1 MPPHV
6 GPMNPHIVNS
16 RLAPVEIPATSLGAY
31 VLDSAASIAR
41 ASADKPIIIDGDTG
55 AAWSYEKF
63 IDFVA
68 RLAGG
73 LREHGVSHGSV
84 VALIA
89 PNSPEFVIAFHAIAR
104 LGATV
109 TTINPQYSSAEINAQ
124 LLDCKPELAFCADN
138 CLPALIQAE
147 ASKNLAQIVSLPGA
161 DVHNTNTGIQTGT
174 TEQAPATLDSTTPVT
189 TFSSLLGDTIDQQ
202 ALDPEST
209 ICVLPYSSGTTG
221 IPKGVML
228 SHTNLVANTIQTN
241 AAQNYSNDESA
252 LAVLPFF
259 HIYGMQVL
267 MNCLLA
273 AGVTIVT
280 MRRFDMEGALSLIQK
295 HQITRFFAVPPIV
308 LGFAKHPAVEKYNI
322 ESLRQ
327 VFSGAAPLGGEL
339 ANEASKRIGCPVV
352 QGYGMT
358 ELSPVTHLTVGSD
371 YKSGSSGVA
380 IANTESRI
388 VAEDGNDVAPGEVGE
403 LWIRGPQVMKG
414 YLGNDRATADCLDKD
429 GWLRTGDLS
438 RIDEDGHMFIVDRL
452 KELIKYK
459 GFQIAPAE
467 LEALIISFPE
477 IADVAVIG
485 VTDEE
490 SGEVPKAYVQL
501 QPGQSLSA
509 EQLKTR
515 LEPELASY
523 KRLHFVE
530 FVDSIPKSASGKIL
544 RRLLRQQSNQ

>member
-1 MPPHV
+1 MT
-6 GPMNPHIVNS
+6 PHIYKS
-16 RLAPVEIPATSLGAY
+16 PLAPVDIPAATLGEY
-31 VLDSAASIAR
+31 VLDSAATIAQT
-41 ASADKPIIIDGDTG
+41 SADRPIIIDGETG
-55 AAWSYEKF
+55 ANWSYEKF
-63 IDFVA
+63 IDYVA

-73 LREHGVSHGSV
+73 LSKHGVQHGSV

-89 PNSPEFVIAFHAIAR
+89 PNSPEFIIAFHAIAR

-109 TTINPQYSSAEINAQ
+109 TTINPQYSTSEIHTQ
-124 LLDCKPELAFCADN
+124 LLDCNPTMAFCAES
-138 CLPALIQAE
+138 CLPALTQAE
-147 ASKNLAQIVSLPGA
+147 ASKNLKQIISLPGA
-161 DVHNTNTGIQTGT
+161 DSNEAKASGQTQA
-174 TEQAPATLDSTTPVT
+174 TEQGHVASASTAPIVS
-189 TFSSLLGDTIDQQ
+189 FSSLLHDAIDQQ
-202 ALDPEST
+202 PLDPEKT
-209 ICVLPYSSGTTG
+209 LCVLPYSSGTTG

-228 SHTNLVANTIQTN
+228 SHRNLVANTVQTN
-241 AAQNYSNDESA
+241 AAQNYSSNESA

-267 MNCLLA
+267 MNSLLA

-280 MRRFDMEGALSLIQK
+280 MRRFDMEAALSLIQK

-308 LGFAKHPAVEKYNI
+308 LGFAKHPAVEKYDI
-322 ESLRQ
+322 TSLRQ

-339 ANEASKRIGCPVV
+339 ANEAAERIDCPVV

-371 YKSGSSGVA
+371 YKAGSSGVA
-380 IANTESRI
+380 IANTECRV

-414 YLGNDRATADCLDKD
+414 YLGNDDATAECLDTQ

-467 LEALIISFPE
+467 LEALIISFTE
-477 IADVAVIG
+477 VADVAVIG
-485 VTDEE
+485 VADEE
-490 SGEVPKAYVQL
+490 SGEVPKAFVKL
-501 QPGQSLSA
+501 QPGQSLDA

-515 LEPELASY
+515 LEPELANY
-523 KRLHFVE
+523 RRLHHVE

-544 RRLLRQQSNQ
+544 RRLLREQSN